1 MSNCNH
7 CEVDSHSKEQDEEKE
22 GSRLPQI
29 IVSAVLFLISLLIL
43 KGIPQLIVYIAAY
56 LTVGF
61 TVWKEAFE
69 SIGKGLWFDE
79 NFLMAIASLGA
90 FFIGEYPEAVAVI
103 LLYEIGELLQDRA
116 VDSSRKSIEALVN
129 IRPDCANL
137 ISGND
142 VREVK
147 AQEVAVGDLLLVRP
161 GDRIPLDGTVEEGT
175 STIDTSALTG
185 ESLPRDVAVG
195 DMALAGCVNQSGTL
209 KVRVTKEYG
218 VSSVSRIL
226 ELVENARENK
236 ATEEQFIT
244 RFARVYTPVVVS
256 IAVLVALV
264 PPLLGWG
271 SFSSFIHKALTFL
284 VVSCPCALVISIP
297 LSFFSGIGYASH
309 RGVLMKGG
317 NYLEALS
324 KADVAAFDKTGTLTQ
339 GCFRVTEIQP
349 TNNFT
354 AEQILELAA
363 YCESQSTHPLA
374 KSIRDAY
381 GKTIE
386 SGKIQ
391 ETHEFSG
398 YGVQILWNGKVILAG
413 KKKLLEKHS
422 ISVPPVFN
430 EATSVFIACDGVYA
444 GYISLND
451 VVKPDA
457 KQAMNALRK
466 LGVHHL
472 TMLSGDRQD
481 IARRIGEEVGVDQA
495 YGELLPEDKVNHVLA
510 LKKESTG
517 ALLYAGD
524 GINDAPVL
532 AAADVGIA
540 MGGLGSDAAME
551 AADVVIMSDEP
562 SKIALAIRIARK
574 TMKIAKENIVFS
586 ISIKII
592 ILLLSLFLNLGL
604 WLAVFADVGV
614 CMLAILN
621 TLRIRRLS

>member
-1 MSNCNH
+1 MPY
-7 CEVDSHSKEQDEEKE
+7 EQYD
-22 GSRLPQI
+22 
-29 IVSAVLFLISLLIL
+29 
-43 KGIPQLIVYIAAY
+43 
-56 LTVGF
+56 
-61 TVWKEAFE
+61 
-69 SIGKGLWFDE
+69 
-79 NFLMAIASLGA
+79 
-90 FFIGEYPEAVAVI
+90 
-103 LLYEIGELLQDRA
+103 
-116 VDSSRKSIEALVN
+116 
-129 IRPDCANL
+129 
-137 ISGND
+137 
-142 VREVK
+142 
-147 AQEVAVGDLLLVRP
+147 
-161 GDRIPLDGTVEEGT
+161 
-175 STIDTSALTG
+175 
-185 ESLPRDVAVG
+185 
-195 DMALAGCVNQSGTL
+195 
-209 KVRVTKEYG
+209 
-218 VSSVSRIL
+218 
-226 ELVENARENK
+226 
-236 ATEEQFIT
+236 
-244 RFARVYTPVVVS
+244 
-256 IAVLVALV
+256 
-264 PPLLGWG
+264 
-271 SFSSFIHKALTFL
+271 
-284 VVSCPCALVISIP
+284 
-297 LSFFSGIGYASH
+297 
-309 RGVLMKGG
+309 
-317 NYLEALS
+317 
-324 KADVAAFDKTGTLTQ
+324 
-339 GCFRVTEIQP
+339 
-349 TNNFT
+349 
-354 AEQILELAA
+354 
-363 YCESQSTHPLA
+363 
-374 KSIRDAY
+374 
-381 GKTIE
+381 E